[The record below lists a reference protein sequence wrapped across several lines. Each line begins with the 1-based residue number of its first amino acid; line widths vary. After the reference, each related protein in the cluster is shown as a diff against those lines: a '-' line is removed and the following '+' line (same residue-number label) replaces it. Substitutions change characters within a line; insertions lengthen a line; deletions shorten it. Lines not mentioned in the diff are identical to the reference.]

1 MTGKQ
6 INLLIKL
13 INISVANEQY
23 KKMNIDISD
32 LKDLKIYLEY
42 LLSQM
47 IIKIGTIKN
56 WAPYPKFL

>member
-13 INISVANEQY
+13 INISVVNKQY
-23 KKMNIDISD
+23 EKMNINISD
-32 LKDLKIYLEY
+32 LKNLKIHLEY

-47 IIKIGTIKN
+47 VIKIGN
-56 WAPYPKFL
+56 NNE

>member
-47 IIKIGTIKN
+47 IIKIGGN
-56 WAPYPKFL
+56 NG